1 MKQETIETIHA
12 LTAKALVS
20 VVTGLLLCFAVSTAL
35 AEASAA
41 PLKWWQKTSVY
52 QIYPKSFADTNG
64 NGIGDLRG
72 ITEHLDHIRDL
83 SCGAIWLTPVYPSPM
98 VDNGYDISDYKDIDP
113 SYGTMDDFETLVKEA
128 EKRHIRILMD
138 LVFNHSSDQHNWFKE
153 SRQSRANPK
162 ADWYIWR
169 DAKPDGSAPTNWRSI
184 FGGPAW
190 TWCEERQQYYLHT
203 FAPQQPDLNWENPE
217 VRKAL
222 YDAARFWLDKGV
234 GGFRI
239 DAITYIKKPEFRDG
253 SPDGEDGLTGIH
265 AMTANTP
272 GILDYLHEFKREVF
286 TGRDIF
292 TVGEANGVAPEEL
305 PKWVGTQG
313 VFDMV
318 FEFSHVNLPLKNGEV
333 WCHPTAWKLTEL
345 KDALT
350 ASQKMTE
357 TNGWCPV
364 FFENHD
370 QPRCVNHFFPKGAD
384 PVKAAKVMATVL
396 LTLRGTP
403 FIYEGQELGYTNV
416 TWPSIDDYND
426 ISSHGQYQ
434 IALEEGFSPEQ
445 AIKFVHYF
453 SRDNARTPMQ
463 WSSGRNAGFTNGTPW
478 LPVHDDYP
486 TVNALTEAGDP
497 ASVLSW
503 YRKLGEFR
511 RSHKE
516 LTAGA
521 YEELLPEDEQ
531 IFAFARTLG
540 NRRLVTVANF
550 SLREAVLPRNFADNK
565 TRIMGSE
572 PGGDDRSLRPLEAR
586 IYRER

>member
-1 MKQETIETIHA
+1 M
-12 LTAKALVS
+12 LSAKKIVS
-20 VVTGLLLCFAVSTAL
+20 VVAGLLLCLAVSTAW
-35 AEASAA
+35 AEASGA
-41 PLKWWQKTSVY
+41 PLKWWQKTTVY
-52 QIYPKSFADTNG
+52 QIYPKSFADTFG

-72 ITEHLDHIRDL
+72 ITGNLDHIRDL

-98 VDNGYDISDYKDIDP
+98 VDNGYDISDYKGIDP
-113 SYGTMDDFETLVKEA
+113 SYGTMEDFDTLIKEA
-128 EKRHIRILMD
+128 GKRNIRIVMD
-138 LVFNHSSDQHNWFKE
+138 LVFNHSSDQHSWFKE
-153 SRQSRANPK
+153 SRKNRVNPK

-253 SPDGEDGLTGIH
+253 APDGEDGLSAIH
-265 AMTANTP
+265 TMTANTP
-272 GILDYLHEFKREVF
+272 GILDFLHEFKREVF
-286 TGRDIF
+286 AGRDIF
-292 TVGEANGVAPEEL
+292 TVGEANGVAPEDL
-305 PKWVGTQG
+305 PKWVGAQG

-318 FEFSHVNLPLKNGEV
+318 FEFSHVNLHLKNGEV
-333 WCHPTAWKLTEL
+333 WCRPTEWKLTEL
-345 KDALT
+345 KSALT
-350 ASQKMTE
+350 ASQKMTAA
-357 TNGWCPV
+357 NGWCPV

-370 QPRCVNHFFPKGAD
+370 QPRCVDHFFPKGAD
-384 PVKAAKVMATVL
+384 PKKAAKVMATVL

-416 TWPSIDDYND
+416 AWPSIDHYND
-426 ISSHGQYQ
+426 ISSHGQHRT
-434 IALEEGFSPEQ
+434 ALEEGFSPEE
-445 AIKFVHYF
+445 ALAFVHFF

-463 WSSGRNAGFTNGTPW
+463 WNTGENAGFTTGKPW
-478 LPVHDDYP
+478 LPIHSNYL
-486 TVNALTEAGDP
+486 TVNALTEANDP
-497 ASVLSW
+497 DSVLSW
-503 YRKLGEFR
+503 YRKLGKFR
-511 RSHKE
+511 SSHRE
-516 LTAGA
+516 LTAGT
-521 YEELLPEDEQ
+521 YEELLPENEQ

-550 SLREAVLPRNFADNK
+550 SLREAALPRNFADNM
-565 TRIMGSE
+565 TRVISSE
-572 PGGDDRSLRPLEAR
+572 PGGDDGSLRPLEAR
-586 IYRER
+586 IYREKR